1 VPRCLGD
8 YRSSTNPGVVALAL
22 GGAAEVVD
30 DDAGSPAAEKGGI
43 GLAQAAAGTGDDDH
57 LAVEAQLSSHYFIL
71 WGVLLLAVRCGREGG
86 REGGRGAGRRLEI
99 LEEMIESWREVR
111 SVVDRVLFLIEAG
124 GVGKGIEKR
133 TKLVKEA
140 IKKKARLRPDLTAR
154 RLRR

>member
-1 VPRCLGD
+1 
-8 YRSSTNPGVVALAL
+8 
-22 GGAAEVVD
+22 
-30 DDAGSPAAEKGGI
+30 
-43 GLAQAAAGTGDDDH
+43 
-57 LAVEAQLSSHYFIL
+57 
-71 WGVLLLAVRCGREGG
+71 VLLLAVRCGREGG

-140 IKKKARLRPDLTAR
+140 IKKKGTTPSRLDSSTVAQVT
-154 RLRR
+154 